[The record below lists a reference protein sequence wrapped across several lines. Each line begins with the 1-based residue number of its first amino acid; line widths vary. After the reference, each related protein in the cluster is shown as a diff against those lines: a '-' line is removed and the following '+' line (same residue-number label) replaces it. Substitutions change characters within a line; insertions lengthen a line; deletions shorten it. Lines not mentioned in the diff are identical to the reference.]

1 MIQQRNT
8 SQAPQLQGEINY
20 PALFHFRI
28 IVDTEAQTEPALLH
42 ALKSFQVTD
51 PLVPARASSAGR
63 YTAFAVSI
71 TMQNRTEM
79 ETFDTIIKQVPG
91 VRMVL

>member
-1 MIQQRNT
+1 MIQLRNT
-8 SQAPQLQGEINY
+8 SQTPQLQGEAVY
-20 PALFHFRI
+20 PAIFPFRI
-28 IVDTEAQTEPALLH
+28 IVDTEAYAEAALLH

-51 PLVPARASSAGR
+51 PLVPARASSTGR

-71 TMQNRTEM
+71 TMQSRTEM
-79 ETFDTIIKQVPG
+79 ETFDTIIKQIPG